1 MNRCVY
7 AYSRIMGLSETPAIV
22 YNINGEVTS

>member
-7 AYSRIMGLSETPAIV
+7 AYSRIMGLSETAVIV